1 MVGYVLPQNMARTLT
16 VLLGELVRHFAAGL
30 KAPRWVRTADGV
42 KFIDE
47 VAEWNGQDWHL
58 ADIGGFTQCRAGF
71 FHVGKCAEKALAQRG
86 TVDCGSVRFIT

>member
-1 MVGYVLPQNMARTLT
+1 MSLLNRHFVKNINLGWKRVPSAQLMMGYVLPQNMARTLT

-47 VAEWNGQDWHL
+47 VAE
-58 ADIGGFTQCRAGF
+58 
-71 FHVGKCAEKALAQRG
+71 
-86 TVDCGSVRFIT
+86 

>member
-1 MVGYVLPQNMARTLT
+1 MMGYVLPQNMARTLT

-47 VAEWNGQDWHL
+47 VAE
-58 ADIGGFTQCRAGF
+58 
-71 FHVGKCAEKALAQRG
+71 
-86 TVDCGSVRFIT
+86 